1 MELHSTPSD
10 SLIGSQ
16 TELHS
21 IARPDRAS
29 PAADSWDLYMAEQE
43 EIMRQAFGI
52 TGITMKERGEHY
64 VR

>member
-1 MELHSTPSD
+1 PHLA
-10 SLIGSQ
+10 SLPGLKAEI
-16 TELHS
+16 HV

-29 PAADSWDLYMAEQE
+29 PAAGFWDLYMAEQE